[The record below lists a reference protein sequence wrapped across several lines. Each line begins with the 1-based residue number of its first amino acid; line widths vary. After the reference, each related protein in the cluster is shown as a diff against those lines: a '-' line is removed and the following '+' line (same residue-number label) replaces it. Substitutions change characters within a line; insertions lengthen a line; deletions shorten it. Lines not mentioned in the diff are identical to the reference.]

1 MKLKKL
7 SSDFST
13 VIFDLDGTI
22 VDSMWMWTDIDIEYL
37 ARFDKPFYPQIQR
50 DIEGMSIEET
60 ALYFQSELN
69 VPRSTEEM
77 IQDWVDMSLKK
88 YRDEVR
94 LKPYAREF
102 ISFLRSEGIKTGIA
116 TSNAIPMVEACL
128 KSNGIY
134 EMFDKIV
141 SSSHVKRGKP
151 HPDVYLHTADLL
163 DSASEECIVFED
175 IPAGIIAGNAAGMET
190 VAVYDKFSEGLTE
203 EKMKLA
209 NLYIRDFGELL
220 RENL

>member
-1 MKLKKL
+1 M
-7 SSDFST
+7 
-13 VIFDLDGTI
+13 
-22 VDSMWMWTDIDIEYL
+22 
-37 ARFDKPFYPQIQR
+37 A
-50 DIEGMSIEET
+50 
-60 ALYFQSELN
+60 
-69 VPRSTEEM
+69 
-77 IQDWVDMSLKK
+77 
-88 YRDEVR
+88 
-94 LKPYAREF
+94 
-102 ISFLRSEGIKTGIA
+102 
-116 TSNAIPMVEACL
+116 
-128 KSNGIY
+128 Y